1 MQKFFDLLK
10 IALGN
15 KTRFDLPPSEEEW
28 QDFQKLA
35 TKQGLA
41 GILYSGIE
49 HLDADQRPP
58 KKLEIKW
65 SVLGM
70 KVEDKCRHQ
79 NKRLV
84 SIVNRF
90 KNDGFPNTVIKGQ
103 GISTLYPQ
111 PLRRQPGDI
120 DLWLDGDRDKI
131 IEYVRKFVTPKQIVY
146 HHVDFDPLKD
156 VEMELH
162 FMPSWMYNPIT
173 NRKLQHWF
181 KEQKAEQFANTAE
194 LPEDAGTIHTPT
206 LYFNA
211 VYILLHIYRHLF
223 YEGIGLKQLLD
234 YYYIL
239 LQPAMQNEQMR
250 QKVIAT
256 IRMLGMTRFC
266 KATQW
271 VLQEVFGL
279 QNQYL
284 LMQPSKKDGE
294 FLLSEIMMAGN
305 LGHYDPRM
313 QFKQGDSRLVQ
324 FMRREQRSI
333 RFLFYYP
340 SEIFWRPLFIIWH
353 NIWRKYKGYL

>member
-1 MQKFFDLLK
+1 
-10 IALGN
+10 
-15 KTRFDLPPSEEEW
+15 
-28 QDFQKLA
+28 
-35 TKQGLA
+35 
-41 GILYSGIE
+41 
-49 HLDADQRPP
+49 
-58 KKLEIKW
+58 
-65 SVLGM
+65 M

-90 KNDGFPNTVIKGQ
+90 QNDGFPNTVIKGQ

-324 FMRREQRSI
+324 FLRREQRSI

-353 NIWRKYKGYL
+353 NIWRKCKGYL